1 MTIRPY
7 AELYAD
13 FPDDQIEDED
23 GEIIQFGGRGVA
35 EAIAAILRPLGYD
48 VSPPQHRQE
57 NGWDFEIMH
66 QGKRVWMQVSDLGE
80 VHILA
85 TEYKPKFS
93 LFKKSDPTYPEILTR
108 LNAELRVDPRFHKVW
123 WRLRNDVL
131 AEAPG
136 ASEPVG
142 G

>member
-1 MTIRPY
+1 MIRPC

-23 GEIIQFGGRGVA
+23 GEITQFGGRGVA
-35 EAIAAILRPLGYD
+35 EAIAAILRLLGYD

-57 NGWDFEIMH
+57 NGWDVEIMH

-80 VHILA
+80 VYILA
-85 TEYKPKFS
+85 TEYKPKFR
-93 LFKKSDPTYPEILTR
+93 LFKKSDPTYPELLTR
-108 LNAELRVDPRFHKVW
+108 LNAELRADSRFHKVW

-142 G
+142 V